1 MSGDTFFAV
10 IEFST
15 PQRAEVLLNYG
26 NWSKTG
32 LGARRRSDAA
42 AVEKGDAADVAD
54 RKDIEANLESRK
66 VF

>member
-1 MSGDTFFAV
+1 V

-15 PQRAEVLLNYG
+15 PQRGEVLLNYG

-32 LGARRRSDAA
+32 SPHIEDQLPLAS
-42 AVEKGDAADVAD
+42 
-54 RKDIEANLESRK
+54 RKQLRPMWRTRTDIEANLESRK